1 MLSKALHIVSKP
13 LRGVALAAAVSL
25 LAGLTAGPIF
35 GAATAKGAAATT
47 SQGVMCKDGSMSAK
61 AGRGA
66 CRGHGGIAG
75 HSRGHRSAAV
85 ANTNTTH
92 GKRESRKTKSR
103 HESNTRVASAAANT
117 GAVTTA
123 GTPPSMPGHARR
135 TRASGSAAASAGGGA
150 VWVNSSS
157 RVYHCRG
164 DRWYGKTKSGQYM
177 SEANAR
183 AQGYRPDHGKGCT

>member
-1 MLSKALHIVSKP
+1 MVSKALRSA
-13 LRGVALAAAVSL
+13 ALAAAVSL
-25 LAGLTAGPIF
+25 LAGLTAGPTF

-66 CRGHGGIAG
+66 CRGHGGIAA
-75 HSRGHRSAAV
+75 HSKGRRSAAV
-85 ANTNTTH
+85 ATTSNTH
-92 GKRESRKTKSR
+92 GKRESRKTRSR
-103 HESNTRVASAAANT
+103 HESNTREASAAENT

-123 GTPPSMPGHARR
+123 GTPPAMAGHGRR
-135 TRASGSAAASAGGGA
+135 TRASGSAATRAGGGA

-157 RVYHCRG
+157 RVYHCQG